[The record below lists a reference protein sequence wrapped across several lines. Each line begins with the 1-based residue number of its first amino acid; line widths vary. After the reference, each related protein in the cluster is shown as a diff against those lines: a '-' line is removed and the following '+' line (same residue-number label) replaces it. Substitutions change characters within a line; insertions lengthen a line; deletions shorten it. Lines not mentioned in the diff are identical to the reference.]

1 MNGKIIC
8 ADDNHR
14 EFTVYLDQPA
24 NFKLGSEVEVKPKS
38 KIRSLNQNRLYWAYL
53 TWVISADG
61 GRLIDQGHFSPDA
74 LHENIKAWI
83 TDNYPHQFSGK
94 QINKFTT
101 TELNTKEFNDY
112 IDIVDRELMVKF
124 FEIPTNRF
132 WGEHERPEV
141 PF

>member
-1 MNGKIIC
+1 MLGKIIE
-8 ADDNHR
+8 AEENHI
-14 EFTVYLDQPA
+14 EFTIHLDQPG
-24 NFKLGSEVEVKPKS
+24 NFKLGQEVTINPAK

-74 LHENIKAWI
+74 LHKNIKAWFI
-83 TDNYPHQFSGK
+83 DKYPHQFNSK
-94 QINKFTT
+94 QITKFTT

-112 IDIVDRELMVKF
+112 LDIVDRELMVKF

-132 WGEHERPEV
+132 WGERERPEV